1 MAEEKNI
8 DIGGDEQEIEVV
20 VPEEEPSK
28 GKPAPKETAAVAAVE
43 GSDEELT
50 EYSEGVKKRID
61 RLTFKM
67 RESERRE
74 QAALELARSFKAQV
88 DMAQQR
94 AQVLDTSL
102 ANEYNSRITTQE
114 HMVNDKLRRAIDR
127 GDIDEQILAQRAMAE
142 LAVEKDK
149 IRTATRMRETE
160 QSTVPQPTYQEPP
173 AKARPD
179 PKAENWAERNAWF
192 GADEPMT
199 LTAFSHHKALVE
211 KEGFDPTGDDY
222 YEELDK
228 RMRRDFPHKFQG
240 RNPQQTVASPRG
252 SVRSENSKTI
262 KLTSSQVA
270 IAKRL
275 GISIQEYARHVKI
288 LGGQNG

>member
-1 MAEEKNI
+1 
-8 DIGGDEQEIEVV
+8 
-20 VPEEEPSK
+20 
-28 GKPAPKETAAVAAVE
+28 
-43 GSDEELT
+43 
-50 EYSEGVKKRID
+50 
-61 RLTFKM
+61 
-67 RESERRE
+67 
-74 QAALELARSFKAQV
+74 
-88 DMAQQR
+88 
-94 AQVLDTSL
+94 
-102 ANEYNSRITTQE
+102 
-114 HMVNDKLRRAIDR
+114 MVNDKLRRAIDR

-149 IRTATRMRETE
+149 IRTATRSRESENTYVA
-160 QSTVPQPTYQEPP
+160 QQPTYQAPP
-173 AKARPD
+173 QKSAPD
-179 PKAENWAERNAWF
+179 PKAENWAEKNTWF

-211 KEGFDPTGDDY
+211 KEGFDPSGDDY

-228 RMRRDFPHKFQG
+228 RMKRDFPHKFQG
-240 RNPQQTVASPRG
+240 KNPQQTVASPRG

-262 KLTSSQVA
+262 KLTPSQVA

>member
-28 GKPAPKETAAVAAVE
+28 EKPAPKETAAAAE

-74 QAALELARSFKAQV
+74 QAALELARSFKTQV

-94 AQVLDTSL
+94 ANVLDTSL
-102 ANEYNSRITTQE
+102 VNEYSNRISTQE
-114 HMVNDKLRRAIDR
+114 QMVNDKLRRAIDR
-127 GDIDEQILAQRAMAE
+127 GDIDEQILAQRALAE

-149 IRTATRMRETE
+149 IRTATRSRESENTYVA
-160 QSTVPQPTYQEPP
+160 QQPTYQAPP
-173 AKARPD
+173 QRATPD
-179 PKAENWAERNAWF
+179 PKAENWAEKNTWF

-211 KEGFDPTGDDY
+211 KEGFDPSGDDY

>member
-20 VPEEEPSK
+20 VPEEESSK
-28 GKPAPKETAAVAAVE
+28 GKPAPKEPAVAAE
-43 GSDEELT
+43 GSDEELA

-102 ANEYNSRITTQE
+102 VNEYNSRITTQE
-114 HMVNDKLRRAIDR
+114 QMVNDKLRRAIDR

-149 IRTATRMRETE
+149 IRTATRVRETE

-228 RMRRDFPHKFQG
+228 RMKRDFPHKFQS
-240 RNPQQTVASPRG
+240 RNPQQTVASPRV
-252 SVRSENSKTI
+252 SVRSENSKTV
-262 KLTSSQVA
+262 KLTPSQVA

>member
-28 GKPAPKETAAVAAVE
+28 GKPAPKETAAAAE
-43 GSDEELT
+43 GSDDELA
-50 EYSEGVKKRID
+50 EYSDGVKKRID

-94 AQVLDTSL
+94 ANVLDTSL
-102 ANEYNSRITTQE
+102 VNEYNSRITTQE
-114 HMVNDKLRRAIDR
+114 QMVNDKLRRAIDR

-149 IRTATRMRETE
+149 IRTATRSRESENTYVA
-160 QSTVPQPTYQEPP
+160 QQPTYQAPP
-173 AKARPD
+173 QRATPD
-179 PKAENWAERNAWF
+179 PKAENWAEKNTWF

-211 KEGFDPTGDDY
+211 KEGFDPSGDDY

>member
-20 VPEEEPSK
+20 VSEEEPSK
-28 GKPAPKETAAVAAVE
+28 GKSAPKETAAVAAAE

-173 AKARPD
+173 A
-179 PKAENWAERNAWF
+179 NAS
-192 GADEPMT
+192 A
-199 LTAFSHHKALVE
+199 
-211 KEGFDPTGDDY
+211 
-222 YEELDK
+222 
-228 RMRRDFPHKFQG
+228 
-240 RNPQQTVASPRG
+240 TVSC
-252 SVRSENSKTI
+252 V
-262 KLTSSQVA
+262 
-270 IAKRL
+270 
-275 GISIQEYARHVKI
+275 
-288 LGGQNG
+288 